1 MFLQQNYAW
10 SSDNMSDDDTTIYAY
25 NTWSSAENNYV
36 YSGVLWDFKGY
47 VQNTFSTSIAY
58 DHALA
63 VTG

>member
-1 MFLQQNYAW
+1 MVLCRKQYL
-10 SSDNMSDDDTTIYAY
+10 
-25 NTWSSAENNYV
+25 

-47 VQNTFSTSIAY
+47 VQNTFSTSIEY

>member
-1 MFLQQNYAW
+1 
-10 SSDNMSDDDTTIYAY
+10 MSDDDTTIYAY

-47 VQNTFSTSIAY
+47 VQNTFSTSIEY